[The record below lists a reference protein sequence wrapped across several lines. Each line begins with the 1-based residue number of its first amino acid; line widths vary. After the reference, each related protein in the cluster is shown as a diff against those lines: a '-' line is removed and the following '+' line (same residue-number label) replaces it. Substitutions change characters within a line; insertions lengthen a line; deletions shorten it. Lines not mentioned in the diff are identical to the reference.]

1 MDDSA
6 RGGLTRRQFGALAV
20 TAAAAAAADGL
31 FPASAQAQAAPA
43 MPAAGTAAGPGVTF
57 PMPALGYAPEALE
70 PVISARTLGF
80 HYGKH
85 TKAYYDNTNK
95 ALEGT
100 PTAGLTLEKVFLD
113 AAKDPAKM
121 ALFNNAA
128 QAWNHTFYFNGMKQ
142 GGGGEPTG
150 KLAEKI
156 KASFGGYEAFAKE
169 FTAQAL
175 GQFGSGWAWLVAEGD
190 ALKVVKTP
198 NAMNPLVNNQKPLLT
213 VDVWEHA
220 YYLDYQNLRADY
232 VKGFLEKLVNW
243 DFVAK
248 NLG

>member
-1 MDDSA
+1 MNHSEHDEA
-6 RGGLTRRQFGALAV
+6 PQGGMTRRQFGALAV
-20 TAAAAAAADGL
+20 SAAAVAAAAGA
-31 FPASAQAQAAPA
+31 FPGVAGAQ
-43 MPAAGTAAGPGVTF
+43 AGPGVTF
-57 PMPALGYAPEALE
+57 PMPELGYPLEALE
-70 PVISARTLGF
+70 PVISAKTLSF

-95 ALEGT
+95 ALEGK

-113 AAKDPAKM
+113 AAKDPA
-121 ALFNNAA
+121 AVGLFNNAA
-128 QAWNHTFYFNGMKQ
+128 QAWNHTFYFNGMKK

-156 KASFGGYEAFAKE
+156 KAGFGGYDGFVKE
-169 FTAQAL
+169 FMAAATT
-175 GQFGSGWAWLVAEGD
+175 QFGSGWAWLVLEGD

-220 YYLDYQNLRADY
+220 YYLDYQNLRGDY